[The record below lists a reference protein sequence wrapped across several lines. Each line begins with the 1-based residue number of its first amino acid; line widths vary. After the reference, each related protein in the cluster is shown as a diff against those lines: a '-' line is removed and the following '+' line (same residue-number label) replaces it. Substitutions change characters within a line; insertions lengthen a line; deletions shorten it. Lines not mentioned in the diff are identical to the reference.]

1 MGISRNNRRDFLR
14 NLCCVAAGGGVA
26 AMVPQL
32 RMMSTALASTSS
44 LTGYKALICLYLNGG
59 NDSWN
64 MLVPFDATR
73 FNTYTT
79 SRSGTYNSG
88 SNAGGLG
95 LTLPTGAQ
103 VALQKVIDTTD
114 SSQYFL
120 HPNLGDISAASTQL
134 TTLFN
139 QKRLAFITNVG
150 PLNKPI
156 NKTDYNANSA
166 NRPPQLFSHADQ
178 TAQWHQGNTKT
189 GTAIGWGGLLAENL
203 AVQGANLTS
212 NPTLPLAISIAGAN
226 RFEVGSSSI
235 PYQMSSNGL
244 IGLNG
249 VCNPTPNCNGSA
261 YSGARDA
268 ALNDLLTE
276 SYSSAFA
283 GEYNTVI
290 GNARNLY
297 TKMGPDLPPTS
308 TAYVPNITWPNTG
321 IASQLKTV
329 ATMIKL
335 AKTKGYAQRQ
345 IFFVQIGGFDLH
357 SGYWNANSGHP
368 ALLGQVAA
376 AMNAF
381 WTAMGTI
388 PGVQS
393 GTTAQDETAL
403 FTVSDFA
410 RTLQSNGAGSDH
422 AWGSLQMVM
431 SKKVNG
437 GKLYAHGDKLSGFP
451 DQSLSATNSFSRGQ
465 MIPGIGVEQYAA
477 TLAKWMGVADSNLN
491 AMFPNLSNFTTRDL
505 GFMAP

>member
-1 MGISRNNRRDFLR
+1 MIHGICWFRSTRRVSTR
-14 NLCCVAAGGGVA
+14 TRHRVAEHTTA
-26 AMVPQL
+26 A
-32 RMMSTALASTSS
+32 
-44 LTGYKALICLYLNGG
+44 
-59 NDSWN
+59 
-64 MLVPFDATR
+64 
-73 FNTYTT
+73 
-79 SRSGTYNSG
+79 

-95 LTLPTGAQ
+95 LSLPTGSQ

-120 HPNLGDISAASTQL
+120 HPNLGDISASSTQL

-139 QKRLAFITNVG
+139 QKHLAFIANTG

-156 NKTDYNANSA
+156 NKIDYNASSA

-189 GTAIGWGGLLAENL
+189 GTATGWGGLLAENL
-203 AVQGANLTS
+203 VGQGANLTS
-212 NPTLPLAISIAGAN
+212 NPTLPLAISVAGAN
-226 RFEVGSSSI
+226 RFEVGAHSI

-261 YSGARDA
+261 YSGARDS
-268 ALNDLLTE
+268 ALNDLLSE

-308 TAYVPNITWPNTG
+308 STYVSSNTWPNTG

-335 AKTKGYAQRQ
+335 AKAKAYAQRQ

-357 SGYWNANSGHP
+357 SGYWNANNGHP

-376 AMNAF
+376 AMTAF
-381 WTAMGTI
+381 WTAMGPTY
-388 PGVQS
+388 VN
-393 GTTAQDETAL
+393 AQNEVAL

-431 SKKVNG
+431 GGKVNG
-437 GKLYAHGDKLSGFP
+437 GKLYSHGDKLSGFP
-451 DQSLSATNSFSRGQ
+451 DQSLSAPQNFSRGQ

-491 AMFPNLSNFTTRDL
+491 AMFPNLANFTTRDL
-505 GFMAP
+505 GFMTP